1 MKIGKF
7 FMSILKVQVNFPSNF
22 ASILSAIKHD
32 SSAFFLAQEYFG
44 QKNTYNTNKYFG
56 QKEPIKVQIF
66 ETFECSGENFPS
78 LLCHFP
84 NHKSVFLQS
93 LHHSSV
99 S

>member
-22 ASILSAIKHD
+22 VSIFSAIKHD
-32 SSAFFLAQEYFG
+32 SSVFFLAQEYFG

-66 ETFECSGENFPS
+66 ETFECLGQNSSNFS
-78 LLCHFP
+78 
-84 NHKSVFLQS
+84 
-93 LHHSSV
+93 
-99 S
+99 